1 MRNKIQTGLLA
12 VAMLAFGSGARAA
25 DLKIG
30 IVDMRKV
37 FDAYY
42 KTVEANKAITNEA
55 ADMKKTL
62 DSMVADAEKVKEDGS
77 KAQAKANDQSISAD
91 ERARNQN
98 VADEKRTELQSMQA
112 DIENFNQRENTRL
125 GEKRRQRIDA
135 IVGEIRTQLNELAK
149 KGGYT
154 AILDKSGETIPGVPV
169 VLYTDGENDIT
180 DALIKALNAGAPPPP
195 ADDTKPAI
203 PMPDAKGLTIPN
215 SK

>member
-12 VAMLAFGSGARAA
+12 IAMLAFCSGARAA

-42 KTVEANKAITNEA
+42 KTIEANKAITNEA

-62 DSMVADAEKVKEDGS
+62 DSMVADAEKVRDDGT

-91 ERARNQN
+91 ERAKSQKI
-98 VADEKRTELQSMQA
+98 ADDKRTELQSMQA
-112 DIENFNQRENTRL
+112 DIENFNQRENNRL
-125 GEKRRQRIDA
+125 GEKRRQRIDT
-135 IVGEIRTQLNELAK
+135 IVGEIRAQLNELAK
-149 KGGYT
+149 KAGYT
-154 AILDKSGETIPGVPV
+154 AVLDKSGETIPGVPV

-180 DALIKALNAGAPPPP
+180 DALIKALNAAAPTSP
-195 ADDTKPAI
+195 ADETKPAI
-203 PMPDAKGLTIPN
+203 PMPGAK
-215 SK
+215 